1 MTPDDDPNAG
11 MYAAGLGIAAL
22 SGAGMA
28 LLLVAVARWL
38 GWL

>member
-1 MTPDDDPNAG
+1 MTPDDDDRAG

-22 SGAGMA
+22 SGAGVT
-28 LLLVAVARWL
+28 LLLCAVARWL